1 MVKAELEITCTHN
14 GFMKTFACQHLA
26 IDGSIS
32 SFHHALLLSDRDV
45 DASSP
50 RGHNTKD
57 ATQKQRLKSVRELI
71 YKRGY
76 GKLNKQTIPLANNKV
91 IEQGLGAGED
101 DIAIL
106 ACLLLL
112 GDSLLLLL
120 ELNSRRL
127 LEVGYSGLRMRAER
141 LWKAK
146 KVKDSSGPVLAGAC
160 GQGRIGGKIGRAHV

>member
-1 MVKAELEITCTHN
+1 M
-14 GFMKTFACQHLA
+14 
-26 IDGSIS
+26 
-32 SFHHALLLSDRDV
+32 
-45 DASSP
+45 
-50 RGHNTKD
+50 
-57 ATQKQRLKSVRELI
+57 
-71 YKRGY
+71 
-76 GKLNKQTIPLANNKV
+76 QTIPLANNKV

-120 ELNSRRL
+120 EVHSHRL

-146 KVKDSSGPVLAGAC
+146 KAKDSSGSVLAGAC
-160 GQGRIGGKIGRAHV
+160 GQGRIGDNMHTGADASSPRGHNTEDATQQWVHGDVRLPAPSD

>member
-1 MVKAELEITCTHN
+1 MPRPHEATTP
-14 GFMKTFACQHLA
+14 KTLP
-26 IDGSIS
+26 S
-32 SFHHALLLSDRDV
+32 
-45 DASSP
+45 
-50 RGHNTKD
+50 
-57 ATQKQRLKSVRELI
+57 KQRLKSVRELI

-120 ELNSRRL
+120 EVNSRRL

-146 KVKDSSGPVLAGAC
+146 KAKDSSGPVLAGAC
-160 GQGRIGGKIGRAHV
+160 GQGRIGDNMHTGADASSPRGHNTKDAPQQWVHGDVRLPAPSD

>member
-1 MVKAELEITCTHN
+1 MPRPHEATTP
-14 GFMKTFACQHLA
+14 KTLP
-26 IDGSIS
+26 S
-32 SFHHALLLSDRDV
+32 
-45 DASSP
+45 
-50 RGHNTKD
+50 
-57 ATQKQRLKSVRELI
+57 KQRLKSVRQLI

-76 GKLNKQTIPLANNKV
+76 GKLNKQTIPLTNKKV

-120 ELNSRRL
+120 E
-127 LEVGYSGLRMRAER
+127 VGYSGLRMREER

-146 KVKDSSGPVLAGAC
+146 RAKDSSGPVLAGAC
-160 GQGRIGGKIGRAHV
+160 GQGRIGDNMHTGADASSPRGHNTKDATQQWVHGDVRLPAPSD